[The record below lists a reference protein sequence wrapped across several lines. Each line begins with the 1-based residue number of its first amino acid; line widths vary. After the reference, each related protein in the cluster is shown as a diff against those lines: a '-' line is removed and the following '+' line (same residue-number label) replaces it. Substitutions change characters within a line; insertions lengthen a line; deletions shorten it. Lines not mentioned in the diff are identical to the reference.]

1 VKKWTLIIL
10 LFIIVNIFLGCV
22 TARIQSELILNDEYF
37 QIAHREIQNAKES
50 VHLVAYLFL
59 LYDYKDAYSNRL
71 LRDFID
77 ARTRGLDVYVV
88 LDYPKSEYIKEETLK
103 NQEVFNK
110 LKAAG
115 INVRFDSSKRTT
127 HSKVLVIDKETII
140 IGSHNYSFDGLKN
153 NNDTSLLLRDK
164 DKAKRLIEYI
174 EHIE

>member
-1 VKKWTLIIL
+1 MSDQKYNP
-10 LFIIVNIFLGCV
+10 LF
-22 TARIQSELILNDEYF
+22 D
-37 QIAHREIQNAKES
+37 
-50 VHLVAYLFL
+50 
-59 LYDYKDAYSNRL
+59 
-71 LRDFID
+71 
-77 ARTRGLDVYVV
+77 
-88 LDYPKSEYIKEETLK
+88 PK